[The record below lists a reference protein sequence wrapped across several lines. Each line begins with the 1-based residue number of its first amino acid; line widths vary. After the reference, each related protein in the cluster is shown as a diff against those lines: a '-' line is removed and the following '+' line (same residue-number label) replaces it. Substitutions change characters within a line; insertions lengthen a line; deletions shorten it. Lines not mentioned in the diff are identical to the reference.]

1 MKLSRTLRQLGGSL
15 STNEAVIQ
23 SSLVTVASYFLLGGN
38 LLSLLPLL
46 VTCSIKFIVWMTNK
60 HIDSSNRIKEK
71 DLFRILRSVKRVK
84 PKYNICLYNGN
95 QIVDTPHKSL
105 IPKLRELNS
114 QKCQQTILYIDD
126 ITLYISINLANTFYG
141 FYLGNSKDFNKIY
154 EACKKADIEKYGNVE
169 YLTMT
174 DTPNYMGGGSSTYS
188 PTNLKLTKPMFGTD
202 YYTCYNTLKDQIDL
216 WQKHH
221 DKYKALCSGKLGFV
235 FHGKPGC
242 GKTTL
247 AFAIAHYVGAD
258 IIKLSIQNNKLIEP
272 TIQSKKKYVLVLD
285 DLDVLLEYNREDEKN
300 LKEDKKKKEL
310 KKALKDGSLQITS
323 VPHMGVSNVGSS
335 IYSSMMPILSTQDD
349 ETDKDEDSEDSE
361 DSEDKEDK
369 TMTFLGK
376 LIEDGSKI
384 QSQKKSLFYDLLNFL
399 DNDIKYSNCIIIIT
413 TNYVDKFDEALF
425 RPGRI
430 DRVIEIEELPVE
442 NIRNIIKQWFN
453 MVDPELNLKDEDLEF
468 INDDTTGPLTLSVI
482 MNKIKKNIVDFNGF
496 KEAFI
501 ESN

>member
-1 MKLSRTLRQLGGSL
+1 M
-15 STNEAVIQ
+15 
-23 SSLVTVASYFLLGGN
+23 
-38 LLSLLPLL
+38 
-46 VTCSIKFIVWMTNK
+46 
-60 HIDSSNRIKEK
+60 
-71 DLFRILRSVKRVK
+71 
-84 PKYNICLYNGN
+84 
-95 QIVDTPHKSL
+95 
-105 IPKLRELNS
+105 
-114 QKCQQTILYIDD
+114 
-126 ITLYISINLANTFYG
+126 
-141 FYLGNSKDFNKIY
+141 
-154 EACKKADIEKYGNVE
+154 
-169 YLTMT
+169 
-174 DTPNYMGGGSSTYS
+174 
-188 PTNLKLTKPMFGTD
+188 
-202 YYTCYNTLKDQIDL
+202 KDQLDL

-285 DLDVLLEYNREDEKN
+285 DLDVLLEYNRED
-300 LKEDKKKKEL
+300 KKKKDIEKVL
-310 KKALKDGSLQITS
+310 KNESFQITS
-323 VPHMGVSNVGSS
+323 APHMGVSNVGSS

-361 DSEDKEDK
+361 DSEDKEAKEDK

-376 LIEDGSKI
+376 LIEDGTKI

-413 TNYVDKFDEALF
+413 TNYVNKFDEALF

-430 DRVIEIEELPVE
+430 DRVIEIKELPIV
-442 NIRNIIKQWFN
+442 NIQNIIKQWYN
-453 MVDPELNLKDEDLEF
+453 DIDPELNLTNEDLEF
-468 INDDTTGPLTLSVI
+468 INENVTEPLTLSVI
-482 MNKIKKNIVDFNGF
+482 MNKIKKNIIDFNGF
-496 KEAFI
+496 KEGFI